1 MKELREK
8 LCTLKSNIKR
18 IALTLCL
25 LLTVCFSANSQPI
38 SRNIIPSDSTK
49 ITHITITSAQL
60 RTANLIFAEHKELS
74 TLVPL
79 LQQENTNLRIVNKSW
94 ERTDSLRRSQL
105 YQKNQIIAQQSVE
118 LDKMEKSMNTT
129 LITTGSITGAAIIV
143 TILCLCLK

>member
-49 ITHITITSAQL
+49 ITHITITSDQL

>member
-1 MKELREK
+1 M
-8 LCTLKSNIKR
+8 LKSNIKK

-49 ITHITITSAQL
+49 ITRITITSDQL

-79 LQQENTNLRIVNKSW
+79 LQQENTNLRIVNQTW
-94 ERTDSLRRSQL
+94 ERTDSIRR
-105 YQKNQIIAQQSVE
+105 YQIQRQNQIISQQE
-118 LDKMEKSMNTT
+118 LDLNKMEKSLNRT
-129 LITTGSITGAAIIV
+129 LIIGGSVTGAAIIV
-143 TILCLCLK
+143 TLLCLCLN

>member
-8 LCTLKSNIKR
+8 LCTLKSNIKK

-25 LLTVCFSANSQPI
+25 LLTVYFSANSQPI

-49 ITHITITSAQL
+49 ITHITITSDQL

>member
-1 MKELREK
+1 M
-8 LCTLKSNIKR
+8 LKSNIKK

-38 SRNIIPSDSTK
+38 SRNIIPSDSTQ
-49 ITHITITSAQL
+49 ITRITITSDQL

-94 ERTDSLRRSQL
+94 ERTDSIRR
-105 YQKNQIIAQQSVE
+105 YQIQRQNQIISQQE
-118 LDKMEKSMNTT
+118 LDLNKMEKSLNRT
-129 LITTGSITGAAIIV
+129 LIIGGSVTGAAIIV
-143 TILCLCLK
+143 TLLCLCLN

>member
-8 LCTLKSNIKR
+8 LCTLKSNIKK

-38 SRNIIPSDSTK
+38 SRNIIPSDSTQ
-49 ITHITITSAQL
+49 ITRITITSAQL

-79 LQQENTNLRIVNKSW
+79 LQQENANLRIVNKSW
-94 ERTDSLRRSQL
+94 ERTDSLRRNQL
-105 YQKNQIIAQQSVE
+105 YQKNQIISQQATE
-118 LDKMEKSMNTT
+118 LDKMEKSLQTS
-129 LITTGSITGAAIIV
+129 LVISGSVTGAAIIV

>member
-49 ITHITITSAQL
+49 ITHITITSDQL

-105 YQKNQIIAQQSVE
+105 YQRNQIIAQQSAE

>member
-8 LCTLKSNIKR
+8 LYTLKSNIKR

-49 ITHITITSAQL
+49 ITHITITSDQL

-94 ERTDSLRRSQL
+94 ERTDSLRR
-105 YQKNQIIAQQSVE
+105 YQIQRQSQIISQQE
-118 LDKMEKSMNTT
+118 LDLNKMEKSLNRT
-129 LITTGSITGAAIIV
+129 LIIGGSVTGAAIIV
-143 TILCLCLK
+143 TLLCLCLN